1 MTPTN
6 DAELDI
12 YVKAALGKKARD
24 PVLLDVSRLTSLADA
39 FLICHGTSNRQVSA
53 IAEHVQRELK
63 KQGIKAL
70 SVDGLKEGLWV
81 LMDYGDVVI
90 HVNGKTDTPSS
101 LYEAIRQGVRKELTL
116 KVKQQARLFGLALEP
131 RPRGRSGDHGGHHA
145 ARQGSPGEHRRQARR
160 RGGGQSR

>member
-53 IAEHVQRELK
+53 IADHIRRSLK
-63 KQGIKAL
+63 KQGIKPL
-70 SVDGLKEGLWV
+70 SIDGAKEGQWV
-81 LMDYGDVVI
+81 LMDYGHVVI
-90 HVNGKTDTPSS
+90 HVF
-101 LYEAIRQGVRKELTL
+101 YESTRS
-116 KVKQQARLFGLALEP
+116 FYNLEDLW
-131 RPRGRSGDHGGHHA
+131 SD
-145 ARQGSPGEHRRQARR
+145 ARR
-160 RGGGQSR
+160 IRTKSMQPVVDDDDDGVDGEVDESIYIE